1 MTFGNVL
8 LGGAAVYVGVMALVM
23 QVLFPKAR

>member
-1 MTFGNVL
+1 MTFDSVL
-8 LGGAAVYVGVMALVM
+8 LGGAAFYVGVMALLV